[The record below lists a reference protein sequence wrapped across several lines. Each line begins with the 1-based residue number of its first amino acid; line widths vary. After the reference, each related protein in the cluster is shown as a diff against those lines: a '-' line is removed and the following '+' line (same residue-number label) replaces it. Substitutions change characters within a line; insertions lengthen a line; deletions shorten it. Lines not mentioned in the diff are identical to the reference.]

1 MAVRRLPPFPALRAF
16 EAAGR
21 LGSFALAA
29 QELHLTPSAVS
40 HQVRQLERHLGRALF
55 VRRPRGVELSAE
67 GQQLLAGLE
76 PALDALEAACAA
88 LRPAAGSTTLALYCA
103 PSFATQWLQPRLPQL
118 LRDWPQ
124 LALQLSSGADP
135 VDLRQR
141 SDLDLWIAYG
151 TAPAARGI
159 VAQPLGD
166 EVIAPLCAP
175 ALAQGADPAD
185 VLRRQT
191 LIDSA
196 LSPVTWPQ
204 WFALNG
210 LPPPAGRR
218 PSFDRAAL
226 AIASAVDGVG
236 VALESTRLAERE
248 LARGA
253 LVVLGGDRFQP
264 LVRPMHYLCHR
275 AADADPARIGRFC
288 DWLRGALG

>member
-1 MAVRRLPPFPALRAF
+1 MPARRLPPFPALRAF

-21 LGSFALAA
+21 LQSFALAA

-40 HQVRQLERHLGRALF
+40 HQVRQLEQHFERALF

-67 GQQLLAGLE
+67 GRQLLAGLT
-76 PALDALEAACAA
+76 PALDQVESACAA
-88 LRPAAGSTTLALYCA
+88 LQRAAGTTLALHCA
-103 PSFATQWLQPRLPQL
+103 PSFATQWLQPRLPRL
-118 LRDWPQ
+118 FRDWPE
-124 LALQLSSGADP
+124 LALKLSSGAEP

-151 TAPAARGI
+151 AVPARRGI
-159 VAQPLGD
+159 VVRPLGD
-166 EVIAPLCAP
+166 ERIAPLCAP
-175 ALAQGADPAD
+175 VLVQGTDPVACLAR
-185 VLRRQT
+185 LT

-204 WFALNG
+204 WFEING
-210 LPPPAGRR
+210 LPLPAGRR

-236 VALESTRLAERE
+236 VVLESTRLAERE

-253 LVVLGGDRFQP
+253 LVVLGGDRFKP
-264 LVRPMHYLCHR
+264 LVRPIHHLCHR
-275 AADADPARIGRFC
+275 ATDSDPARIGRFC
-288 DWLRGALG
+288 DWLQGALG